1 METLLGV
8 LRAAAEST
16 RLRLLALCA
25 RSELTVGELTQ
36 ILRQSQP
43 RVSRHLKLLCEAG
56 LLDRTREGTNAFYRL
71 KESADGARVAR
82 YLVDSIPANDPTL
95 LLDLDRLGTVKRSRA
110 AAAAAYFRKN
120 AARWDGIRA
129 LHVDETEVESALL
142 KLMPSGEIHELL
154 DVGTGTGGI
163 LRLVADRVDH
173 AVGIDLSRDM
183 LAVARANLEEAGL
196 LNCAVRQG
204 DMYDLPWPPAS
215 FDAVT
220 LHLVLHYSDEPFDAI
235 AESARVLRPGGR
247 MVVVDFAPHNVV
259 ELRDEHAHRWSGFD
273 DSRIE
278 QWYRAAGMI
287 PRDPVRLQGNPLTV
301 CLWPAM
307 RAPENAN
314 PADARSAEAGRAD
327 RRSPV

>member
-1 METLLGV
+1 MENLLGV
-8 LRAAAEST
+8 LRAAAETT

-25 RSELTVGELTQ
+25 QSELTVGELTQ

-56 LLDRTREGTNAFYRL
+56 LLDRFREGTNAFYRL
-71 KESADGARVAR
+71 KEAGNGARVAR
-82 YLVDSIPANDPTL
+82 YLVESIPTNDPTL
-95 LLDLDRLGTVKRSRA
+95 LLDLDRLGTIKRNRVA
-110 AAAAAYFRKN
+110 AAADYFRKN
-120 AARWDGIRA
+120 AARWNSIRS
-129 LHVDETEVESALL
+129 LHVDEKEVESALL
-142 KLMPSGEIHELL
+142 KLMPAGEIHELL
-154 DVGTGTGGI
+154 DVGTGTGQI
-163 LRLVADRVDH
+163 LRLVANRVDH

-196 LNCAVRQG
+196 RNCTVRQS

-235 AESARVLRPGGR
+235 AEAARVLRPGGR
-247 MVVVDFAPHNVV
+247 MVVVDFAPHDVA
-259 ELRDEHAHRWSGFD
+259 ELRDEHAHRWSGFED
-273 DSRIE
+273 ARIE

-301 CLWPAM
+301 CLWPAV
-307 RAPENAN
+307 RAPESARPGATR
-314 PADARSAEAGRAD
+314 PAAARPTD
-327 RRSPV
+327 RRAPG